1 MAHWPCGL
9 AKQKAPPKLPTV
21 DAFLPWRRAS
31 YFYPTLVNKSNAQSN
46 GTFVILLTTGPMCH
60 KFCTKLQIIQRKE
73 EVIFS
78 RLPNII
84 HREMVL
90 RACILA
96 LVATS
101 AHGTNDAWK
110 EISSQLEA
118 EQAHTVAASSVVRS
132 LC

>member
-1 MAHWPCGL
+1 
-9 AKQKAPPKLPTV
+9 
-21 DAFLPWRRAS
+21 
-31 YFYPTLVNKSNAQSN
+31 
-46 GTFVILLTTGPMCH
+46 
-60 KFCTKLQIIQRKE
+60 
-73 EVIFS
+73 
-78 RLPNII
+78 LPNII

-118 EQAHTVAASSVVRS
+118 EQAHTVAASSVVD
-132 LC
+132 LCVDTFKIQKDPIALVVCVCQPA